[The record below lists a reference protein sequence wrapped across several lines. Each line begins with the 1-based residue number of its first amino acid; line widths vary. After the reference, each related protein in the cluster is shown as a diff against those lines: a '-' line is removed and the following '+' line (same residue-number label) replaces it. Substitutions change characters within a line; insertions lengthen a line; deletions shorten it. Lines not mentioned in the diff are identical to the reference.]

1 MTQPA
6 PDSAAQPA
14 SSKRGSPV
22 WVWVVGIPIA
32 FLVVFLGFGA
42 LTMTPEKAAF
52 YDKERAIKEACSN
65 LTADSAPGTERRMTR
80 EMCNQMKDQ
89 LEAERARLR

>member
-1 MTQPA
+1 MTQPV
-6 PDSAAQPA
+6 PDSTAQPA
-14 SSKRGSPV
+14 AKRGTPT
-22 WVWVVGIPIA
+22 WAWVVGIPIA
-32 FLVVFLGFGA
+32 LLVVFLGFGA

-80 EMCNQMKDQ
+80 EMCNQMKAQ